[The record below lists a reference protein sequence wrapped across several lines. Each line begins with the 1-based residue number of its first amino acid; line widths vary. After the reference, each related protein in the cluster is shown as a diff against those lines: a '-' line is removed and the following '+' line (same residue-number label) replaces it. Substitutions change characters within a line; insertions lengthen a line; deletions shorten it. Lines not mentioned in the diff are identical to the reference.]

1 MSMLAAILIVEMPL
15 DLFLQAVHL
24 KAYWQTIIKAQR
36 SW

>member
-1 MSMLAAILIVEMPL
+1 MCLLASTLFVEMPF

-24 KAYWQTIIKAQR
+24 KAYWQAMFKAER